1 MVHLLFSKFNQHY
14 DFSYFAAKVTPKS
27 FKSSTSDLFVLKSI
41 INPYIILIYDYFE
54 DEFYNYMILE
64 YCSKGSLSSII
75 KSGDLKSQNE
85 KIYYMKK
92 TAEAIHFYHS
102 KGIAHRDI
110 KPNNVLLDD
119 YGLPKL
125 IDFGICEMLYF
136 NPDSISSVDS
146 NDGYYKAGKK
156 GKVKLINKYFGTC
169 SYLTPEIILNE
180 PYDPFAADIWSLG
193 VTFLILQLDL
203 FLGHL
208 NLKKR

>member
-1 MVHLLFSKFNQHY
+1 
-14 DFSYFAAKVTPKS
+14 
-27 FKSSTSDLFVLKSI
+27 
-41 INPYIILIYDYFE
+41 
-54 DEFYNYMILE
+54 MILE

-92 TAEAIHFYHS
+92 IAEAIHFCHS

-119 YGLPKL
+119 YVLPKL

-136 NPDSISSVDS
+136 NPDSISSIDS

-156 GKVKLINKYFGTC
+156 GKVKLINKDFGTC
-169 SYLTPEIILNE
+169 SYLAPEIILNE

-193 VTFLILQLDL
+193 VTFLKLQLDL
-203 FLGHL
+203 FLGHF